1 MNHLKKT
8 IACDIL
14 LFITLCSFG
23 QSHIDDY
30 FNEKPF
36 SVIKQDINGVE
47 ISIDPRI
54 EFFQILNLVGGN
66 PAINATEMNY
76 KLNIISYF
84 EKFRNHPALD
94 FFRNTYQNYFSNIDA
109 PYSLLLSLNNDF
121 TFRQG
126 LIDSVWQKHRGIDT
140 LLKVMRTFIAESD
153 FVTFF
158 NSQER
163 FYELLLQNTIFT
175 LDDFDE
181 KKLILDYFGIENNDE
196 HRFFLILNSL
206 GFGNF
211 GKGVSLESSDEH
223 YAIVSPVSGNGS
235 IPYFEKYKVYAM
247 IWHEFS
253 HSFSN
258 PLVNENWDD
267 FRRLLYLYEPIQQS
281 MAAQYYRTWQS
292 VVSEHMVRAVTCR
305 LGAIKYSEEFAEL
318 NLNRIELGQKFIYTL
333 PIISALKEY
342 EKMRD
347 YFPSLGSFMHNIINA
362 LEAVN
367 KDHVNNW
374 LSIAEKVREPDIKD
388 IPSVGSIYGRENQML
403 ILSTCEEDSAAARR
417 LKEFVIK
424 THPKFEVVDDTT
436 ALQMDLSSYNLFV
449 IGTPWGNRFMEK
461 YIGLLPVKIK
471 RNRLIAQSIYE
482 GTGYAFMSGWINP
495 FNHENVMVIYAAQHP
510 DNLINFTWIPRG
522 FTDYHIVRNFITI
535 KAADYSRYNN
545 IWGCY

>member
-1 MNHLKKT
+1 MYHLKKI
-8 IACDIL
+8 IACEIL
-14 LFITLCSFG
+14 LFITSGSFG

-30 FNEKPF
+30 FSEKAYN
-36 SVIKQDINGVE
+36 VIKQEINGVE

-54 EFFQILNLVGGN
+54 EFFQIINMVGGN

-94 FFRNTYQNYFSNIDA
+94 FFRNNYRNYFSNIDA

-126 LIDSVWQKHRGIDT
+126 LTDSLWQKHPAIDT
-140 LLKVMRTFIAESD
+140 LLKVMRTFIAETD
-153 FVTFF
+153 FVAFF

-163 FYELLLQNTIFT
+163 FYELMLQNTIFT
-175 LDDFDE
+175 LNDFNE
-181 KKLILDYFGIENNDE
+181 KRLILDYFGIENSDK
-196 HRFFLILNSL
+196 HKFFLILNSL

-211 GKGVSLESSDEH
+211 GKGVSLESSEEH

-235 IPYFEKYKVYAM
+235 IPSFEKYQIYAM

-258 PLVNENWDD
+258 PLVDENWNY
-267 FRRLLYLYEPIQQS
+267 FSRLSYLYEPIAQS
-281 MAAQYYRTWQS
+281 MAAQYYWNWRS
-292 VVSEHMVRAVTCR
+292 AVYEHMVRAITCR

-347 YFPSLGSFMHNIINA
+347 YFPSLGSFMHNIKNA

-367 KDHVNNW
+367 KEHIDNW
-374 LSIAEKVREPDIKD
+374 LSIAESVRKPDITD
-388 IPSVGSIYGRENQML
+388 IPSIGSLYNRDNRLL
-403 ILSTCEEDSAAARR
+403 ILSTYEEDTAAARR
-417 LKEFVIK
+417 LKEFVLT
-424 THPKFEVVDDTT
+424 THPKFKVVDDTT

-461 YIGLLPVKIK
+461 YIGLLPVKIT
-471 RNRLIAQSIYE
+471 RNRLIAQNIYE

-495 FNHENVMVIYAAQHP
+495 FNPENVMVIYAAQHP
-510 DNLINFTWIPRG
+510 DYLLNFTWIPRG
-522 FTDYHIVRNFITI
+522 STDYHIVKDLITI
-535 KAADYSRYNN
+535 KAADYKRYKE